1 MSSISNSK
9 VVNPLLSSATPQTK
23 DPINNKLKINN
34 FINVE
39 ESNTENVDNDTEV
52 NTTKIKSVLNIIED
66 INPTLV
72 SVREERSSTLVE
84 DYDLTEFES
93 FEETTEGKKS
103 KIMNEDFIEIVS
115 IDTLSAGE
123 GSESDTT
130 KNKIME
136 DPTQKKETLDINDT
150 KDIINAA
157 NHNNIQNVA
166 VYLKH
171 LLNTDIAIYIG
182 TAALALAIFTVFIN
196 SENNSV
202 IIIHLIVVRVFFL
215 ALPPYW
221 ILRSGEKT
229 IFVIRRLKRF
239 FNL

>member
-1 MSSISNSK
+1 MK
-9 VVNPLLSSATPQTK
+9 LSVIQF
-23 DPINNKLKINN
+23 INN
-34 FINVE
+34 FIRN
-39 ESNTENVDNDTEV
+39 
-52 NTTKIKSVLNIIED
+52 
-66 INPTLV
+66 
-72 SVREERSSTLVE
+72 R
-84 DYDLTEFES
+84 
-93 FEETTEGKKS
+93 
-103 KIMNEDFIEIVS
+103 NEDFIEIVTL
-115 IDTLSAGE
+115 DTPSDGN

-130 KNKIME
+130 KNKVME
-136 DPTQKKETLDINDT
+136 DPIQKEEPLDINDT